1 MKMIKKLFVVTAL
14 LALILSACGGQA
26 ATEAATETATE
37 APVATASQSITEAPA
52 VSETSSA
59 PPPEASATATSETPP
74 APQSP
79 TIDPSRPTNAPD
91 CTNSASFV
99 ADVTIP
105 DNTNVAGGTTFT
117 KTWRVSNTGTCVWGP
132 DYTLTY
138 YSDERLGAP
147 DAVPLA
153 ITYPGQTADISVDF
167 TAPNTT
173 GNHRGNFVIKNP
185 AGLIM
190 KVGDDSRLWVII
202 NVTVTTTITPTATA
216 TALANPAGGA
226 AAAVTVTGTLPTN
239 TASSSSANVTTATCA
254 FTTDREKL
262 TQVINAVNSYRAT
275 KGLPP
280 YTVNPLLAQAA
291 QRHANDIA
299 CHKLYVHTGSDGST
313 PQSRVRDT
321 GYVARSVSENVN
333 GNYPP
338 FDGQAAVNWWIND
351 RTDLRH
357 GQNLLSTTFTE
368 IGVGYSFFDNYGF
381 YALVFAQP

>member
-1 MKMIKKLFVVTAL
+1 MIKKLFIVTAL
-14 LALILSACGGQA
+14 LALVLSACNGQA
-26 ATEAATETATE
+26 ATETAPVTATE
-37 APVATASQSITEAPA
+37 GPVATTVISITESPPGT
-52 VSETSSA
+52 ETTLPS
-59 PPPEASATATSETPP
+59 PDISATATSATLLTATATVGTLQP
-74 APQSP
+74 A
-79 TIDPSRPTNAPD
+79 NAPD

-117 KTWRVSNTGTCVWGP
+117 KTWRVSNTGTCIWGP
-132 DYTLTY
+132 GYTLTH

-147 DAVPLA
+147 DSVPLV
-153 ITYPGQTADISVDF
+153 ITYPGQTADISVDL
-167 TAPNTT
+167 TAPNSN
-173 GNHRGNFVIKNP
+173 GNHRGNFVIENP

-216 TALANPAGGA
+216 TALSNTAVGS
-226 AAAVTVTGTLPTN
+226 VTVTSTGSTTA
-239 TASSSSANVTTATCA
+239 ASSSNVTTATCA

-262 TQVINAVNSYRAT
+262 TQVITAVNAYRAT

-313 PQSRVRDT
+313 PQSRVAGRD
-321 GYVARSVSENVN
+321 
-333 GNYPP
+333 
-338 FDGQAAVNWWIND
+338 AAW
-351 RTDLRH
+351 
-357 GQNLLSTTFTE
+357 
-368 IGVGYSFFDNYGF
+368 
-381 YALVFAQP
+381 

>member
-14 LALILSACGGQA
+14 LALILSACSGQA
-26 ATEAATETATE
+26 PTETAILTATE
-37 APVATASQSITEAPA
+37 APVATAPISITEPPVSTETFAAPTDA
-52 VSETSSA
+52 S
-59 PPPEASATATSETPP
+59 ASATATAETPQ
-74 APQSP
+74 AAQTP

-147 DAVPLA
+147 DSVPLA

-167 TAPNTT
+167 VAPNTT
-173 GNHRGNFVIKNP
+173 GSHRGNFVIKNP

-190 KVGDDSRLWVII
+190 KIGDDSRLWVII

-216 TALANPAGGA
+216 TALSNTAGGA

-239 TASSSSANVTTATCA
+239 TASSSANITTATCA
-254 FTTDREKL
+254 YTTDREKL
-262 TQVINAVNSYRAT
+262 TQVITAVNSYRAT

-280 YTVNPLLAQAA
+280 YTVNALLAQAA

-313 PQSRVRDT
+313 PQSRVADT
-321 GYVARSVSENVN
+321 GYVAKSVSENVN

-338 FDGQAAVNWWIND
+338 FDGQGVVNWWIND

-357 GQNLLSTTFTE
+357 GQNLVSTTFTE

-381 YALVFAQP
+381 YALVFAQK